1 MVFHLRCRERGADV
15 SPTSCSA
22 DEGEKE
28 RKTILTHPFAKARA
42 GSTSNSA
49 CRTIPPD
56 NGIKALISAMLKTGP
71 QASIPTNLT
80 TRGKKKISK
89 IFFLKVEA
97 KN

>member
-1 MVFHLRCRERGADV
+1 MSVHKLPKLMRGNKKDN
-15 SPTSCSA
+15 
-22 DEGEKE
+22 
-28 RKTILTHPFAKARA
+28 LTHPFAKARA

-80 TRGKKKISK
+80 TR
-89 IFFLKVEA
+89 EA
-97 KN
+97 KKSQ

>member
-1 MVFHLRCRERGADV
+1 MSVHKLPKLMRG
-15 SPTSCSA
+15 
-22 DEGEKE
+22 
-28 RKTILTHPFAKARA
+28 RKKDNLTHPFAKARA

-80 TRGKKKISK
+80 TRGKTISTV
-89 IFFLKVEA
+89 FFSKVEA

>member
-1 MVFHLRCRERGADV
+1 MSVHKLPKLMRGRK
-15 SPTSCSA
+15 
-22 DEGEKE
+22 KE
-28 RKTILTHPFAKARA
+28 KTILTHPFAKARA

-80 TRGKKKISK
+80 TGRVKKYQYG
-89 IFFLKVEA
+89 FFFQG
-97 KN
+97 

>member
-1 MVFHLRCRERGADV
+1 MSVHKLPKLMRGRK
-15 SPTSCSA
+15 
-22 DEGEKE
+22 KE
-28 RKTILTHPFAKARA
+28 KTILTHPFANARA

-80 TRGKKKISK
+80 TRGKKEKSVRVFFPRLKRKI
-89 IFFLKVEA
+89 EE
-97 KN
+97 